1 MTETVEPRKL
11 DELPGFLVI
20 PASNEPS
27 GACLHEHLATAEG
40 SLTEICIYPY
50 YFYGI
55 SVDIIRYLL
64 IFIYEIGYNKKKGK
78 DGVCYVK
85 KI

>member
-1 MTETVEPRKL
+1 MTETVEPWKL
-11 DELPGFLVI
+11 DELPGFLV
-20 PASNEPS
+20 EV
-27 GACLHEHLATAEG
+27 CT
-40 SLTEICIYPY
+40 YPY

-55 SVDIIRYLL
+55 NVDIIRYLL
-64 IFIYEIGYNKKKGK
+64 IFIYKIGYNKKKGK

>member
-27 GACLHEHLATAEG
+27 GHACMNIWRLQRGL
-40 SLTEICIYPY
+40 
-50 YFYGI
+50 
-55 SVDIIRYLL
+55 
-64 IFIYEIGYNKKKGK
+64 
-78 DGVCYVK
+78 
-85 KI
+85 